1 VPGAKGASDGA
12 EDGRPPGVRR
22 GQTVNLDLLVTIVF
36 GVYAVLIAGI
46 AFLFRA
52 SEQEPADS
60 GPDPK

>member
-1 VPGAKGASDGA
+1 
-12 EDGRPPGVRR
+12 
-22 GQTVNLDLLVTIVF
+22 VNLDLLVTIAF